1 MTIIRDER
9 GFTIAELLVSTLI
22 TMAVLGGA
30 VSLTS
35 QVQKA
40 YRLQMEDSAAEQE
53 GRYALDWISRLIRGA
68 ANDPFGIDTDPVAAG
83 KQTDCPDPSTEFP
96 AIWMDPD
103 LDGEPDDIRLQTDA
117 NPPDGFLGG
126 AAGTCDQANEDV
138 TVSFDPDTFTILF
151 TDNNLGGG
159 ADVRTDAV
167 IDNLAFIYKNSSHE
181 VTAVAANVMYIEIQ
195 VRVRTRTIDAATG
208 SPITRTLTQEVR
220 IRGRNF

>member
-1 MTIIRDER
+1 MSIIRNER
-9 GFTIAELLVSTLI
+9 GFTIAELLISTLI

-40 YRLQMEDSAAEQE
+40 YRLQMEDAAAEQE
-53 GRYALDWISRLIRGA
+53 GRYALDWISRMIRAA
-68 ANDPFGIDTDPVAAG
+68 ANDPFDIDTDLLTPG
-83 KQTDCPDPSTEFP
+83 KQTDCPDVGTDFVSVG
-96 AIWMDPD
+96 MDPD

-126 AAGTCDQANEDV
+126 PAGTCDQANEDI

-151 TDNNLGGG
+151 TDNNIGGG
-159 ADVRTDAV
+159 AAVRTDAV
-167 IDNLAFIYKNSSHE
+167 IDNLTFIYKNSLHE

-208 SPITRTLTQEVR
+208 TPITRTLTQEVR

>member
-1 MTIIRDER
+1 MNMNIIRNER
-9 GFTIAELLVSTLI
+9 GFTIAELLVSSLI

-68 ANDPFGIDTDPVAAG
+68 ANNPFSIANS
-83 KQTDCPDPSTEFP
+83 QCPDDPTVFNG
-96 AIWMDPD
+96 IVMDPD
-103 LDGEPDDIRLQTDA
+103 IDGEPDDIRLQTDA

-126 AAGTCDQANEDV
+126 QLGACDQANEDV

-151 TDNNLGGG
+151 TDNNIGGG
-159 ADVRTDAV
+159 AAVRTDAV
-167 IDNLAFIYKNSSHE
+167 IDNLTFIYKNSNHE

-208 SPITRTLTQEVR
+208 APITRTLTQEVR